1 MLTNSQGFKRFFEL
15 YFEPVYRFVR
25 KYTEEDAIA
34 RDITQDTFIR
44 LYERRRD
51 FDVPEKAKSFIYIT
65 ARNLCLDH
73 LKHQKIK
80 QQYQQTQS
88 VSEAKDPDFF
98 TWNHLSGNFADSPS
112 SYRYSSPSNP
122 KNHFIGSERKKQ
134 QWNCRNTEHFGQH
147 GKIPEKKCLHQ
158 FEGATERSHALPAFL
173 INRLNNKRRLYASLQ
188 PIGNQ

>member
-65 ARNLCLDH
+65 ARNLWRRWRRSRG
-73 LKHQKIK
+73 I
-80 QQYQQTQS
+80 TASSS
-88 VSEAKDPDFF
+88 VPPVVPM
-98 TWNHLSGNFADSPS
+98 TLGM
-112 SYRYSSPSNP
+112 R
-122 KNHFIGSERKKQ
+122 
-134 QWNCRNTEHFGQH
+134 
-147 GKIPEKKCLHQ
+147 
-158 FEGATERSHALPAFL
+158 
-173 INRLNNKRRLYASLQ
+173 
-188 PIGNQ
+188 

>member
-88 VSEAKDPDFF
+88 VSEAKDPDFLHEI
-98 TWNHLSGNFADSPS
+98 TYQETLRILHQAIDTLPPQTRKIILLGLNG
-112 SYRYSSPSNP
+112 
-122 KNHFIGSERKKQ
+122 KN
-134 QWNCRNTEHFGQH
+134 NN
-147 GKIPEKKCLHQ
+147 KIPEKKCLHQ
-158 FEGATERSHALPAFL
+158 FEGAIERSHALPAFL

>member
-88 VSEAKDPDFF
+88 VSKAEDPDFLHEI
-98 TWNHLSGNFADSPS
+98 TYQETLRILHQAIDTLPPQTRKIILLGLNG
-112 SYRYSSPSNP
+112 
-122 KNHFIGSERKKQ
+122 KNNNEIAETLNISV
-134 QWNCRNTEHFGQH
+134 NTV
-147 GKIPEKKCLHQ
+147 KSLKKKCLHQ
-158 FEGATERSHALPAFL
+158 FEGATEKSHALPAFL
-173 INRLNNKRRLYASLQ
+173 INRLNNKRRLYVSLQ

>member
-73 LKHQKIK
+73 LKHQKNKTTIP
-80 QQYQQTQS
+80 T
-88 VSEAKDPDFF
+88 DPDFLHEI
-98 TWNHLSGNFADSPS
+98 TYQETL
-112 SYRYSSPSNP
+112 R
-122 KNHFIGSERKKQ
+122 I
-134 QWNCRNTEHFGQH
+134 
-147 GKIPEKKCLHQ
+147 LHQ
-158 FEGATERSHALPAFL
+158 AIDTLPPQTRKIILLGLNGKNNNEIAEALNISVNTVKSLKKSAYTSLRGQLKDPMLFL
-173 INRLNNKRRLYASLQ
+173 LFLLIDS
-188 PIGNQ
+188 

>member
-25 KYTEEDAIA
+25 KYTDEDAIA

-88 VSEAKDPDFF
+88 VSEAKDPDFLHEI
-98 TWNHLSGNFADSPS
+98 TYQETL
-112 SYRYSSPSNP
+112 R
-122 KNHFIGSERKKQ
+122 I
-134 QWNCRNTEHFGQH
+134 
-147 GKIPEKKCLHQ
+147 LHQ
-158 FEGATERSHALPAFL
+158 AIDTLPPQTRKIILLGLNGKNNNEIAEALNISVNTVKSLKKSAYTSLRGQLKDPMLFL
-173 INRLNNKRRLYASLQ
+173 LFLLIDS
-188 PIGNQ
+188 

>member
-88 VSEAKDPDFF
+88 VSKAEDPDTLPPQTRKIILLGLNGKNNNEIAETLNISVNTVKSLKKSAYTSLREQLKDPMLFLLF
-98 TWNHLSGNFADSPS
+98 LL
-112 SYRYSSPSNP
+112 
-122 KNHFIGSERKKQ
+122 IG
-134 QWNCRNTEHFGQH
+134 
-147 GKIPEKKCLHQ
+147 
-158 FEGATERSHALPAFL
+158 
-173 INRLNNKRRLYASLQ
+173 
-188 PIGNQ
+188 

>member
-65 ARNLCLDH
+65 ARNLCLD
-73 LKHQKIK
+73 

-88 VSEAKDPDFF
+88 VSEAKDPDFLHEI
-98 TWNHLSGNFADSPS
+98 TYQETL
-112 SYRYSSPSNP
+112 R
-122 KNHFIGSERKKQ
+122 I
-134 QWNCRNTEHFGQH
+134 
-147 GKIPEKKCLHQ
+147 LHQ
-158 FEGATERSHALPAFL
+158 AIDTLPPQTRKIILLGLNGKNNNEIAEALNISVNTVKSLKKSAYTSLRGQLKDPMLFL
-173 INRLNNKRRLYASLQ
+173 LFLLIDS
-188 PIGNQ
+188 

>member
-73 LKHQKIK
+73 LKHQKNKTTIP
-80 QQYQQTQS
+80 TDTIGIES
-88 VSEAKDPDFF
+88 RGPGFSA
-98 TWNHLSGNFADSPS
+98 WNHLSGNFADSPS
-112 SYRYSSPSNP
+112 SHRHSPPSNP
-122 KNHFIGSERKKQ
+122 ENHFIGSERKKQ

-173 INRLNNKRRLYASLQ
+173 INR
-188 PIGNQ
+188 

>member
-73 LKHQKIK
+73 LKHQKNKTTIP
-80 QQYQQTQS
+80 T
-88 VSEAKDPDFF
+88 D
-98 TWNHLSGNFADSPS
+98 TIGI
-112 SYRYSSPSNP
+112 RG
-122 KNHFIGSERKKQ
+122 HFIGSERKKQ
-134 QWNCRNTEHFGQH
+134 QRNRRSPEHSVNTVKSLKKSAYTSLRGQL
-147 GKIPEKKCLHQ
+147 KDPML
-158 FEGATERSHALPAFL
+158 FL
-173 INRLNNKRRLYASLQ
+173 LFLLIDS
-188 PIGNQ
+188 

>member
-65 ARNLCLDH
+65 ARNLC
-73 LKHQKIK
+73 
-80 QQYQQTQS
+80 QYQQTQS
-88 VSEAKDPDFF
+88 VSEAKDPDFLHEI
-98 TWNHLSGNFADSPS
+98 TYQETL
-112 SYRYSSPSNP
+112 R
-122 KNHFIGSERKKQ
+122 I
-134 QWNCRNTEHFGQH
+134 
-147 GKIPEKKCLHQ
+147 LHQ
-158 FEGATERSHALPAFL
+158 AIDTLPPQTRKIILLGLNGKNNNEIAEALNISVNTVKSLKKSAYTSLRGQLKDPMLFL
-173 INRLNNKRRLYASLQ
+173 LFLLIDS
-188 PIGNQ
+188 